1 MEYNLSPET
10 LLWESKEKPIIQNV
24 NLEDLINKKTN
35 LGFLKDLDYAM
46 PATGVCFRKDVEG
59 LFPSLMSSLYSKR
72 KGIKKEMLSIKAE
85 REQVAIELR
94 KRGIDVKDM

>member
-1 MEYNLSPET
+1 MSPET

-24 NLEDLINKKTN
+24 NLDDLINKKTK
-35 LGFLKDLDYAM
+35 LDFLKDLHYTM
-46 PATGVCFRKDVEG
+46 PATGVCFRTDFKG
-59 LFPSLMSSLYSKR
+59 LFPTIMERLYSRR
-72 KGIKKEMLSIKAE
+72 KQIKSAALKAKAE